1 MSGEAFSDR
10 GLAKSIE
17 LGNINVFQ
25 DAKAESRKAS
35 VKKDWS
41 LYLGQESYVIEKGD
55 MCVDMVSYMISL
67 DWFHFTKFANPSTIP
82 FVYFFGSALSRSCSA
97 LRFEGKLNFEI

>member
-17 LGNINVFQ
+17 LGNKNVFQ
-25 DAKAESRKAS
+25 DAESRKAS

-41 LYLGQESYVIEKGD
+41 LYLGQESYVIVKGD
-55 MCVDMVSYMISL
+55 MCVDMVSFMISL
-67 DWFHFTKFANPSTIP
+67 EWFHFTKFANP
-82 FVYFFGSALSRSCSA
+82 
-97 LRFEGKLNFEI
+97 

>member
-41 LYLGQESYVIEKGD
+41 LYLGQESYVIVKGD
-55 MCVDMVSYMISL
+55 MCVDMVSYMISVE
-67 DWFHFTKFANPSTIP
+67 WFHFTKFANP
-82 FVYFFGSALSRSCSA
+82 
-97 LRFEGKLNFEI
+97 